1 MQPVGDQ
8 AERRQLAPARRA
20 VFLDLRP
27 TQPRVADRL
36 QRAGEPHR
44 RDLAHERVVEDWAK
58 TCLACPVTTTQGT
71 RVVERFDQAI
81 KYQHL
86 DRHQI
91 NDGLVLAREW
101 RTT

>member
-1 MQPVGDQ
+1 M
-8 AERRQLAPARRA
+8 
-20 VFLDLRP
+20 
-27 TQPRVADRL
+27 
-36 QRAGEPHR
+36 
-44 RDLAHERVVEDWAK
+44 VEDWAK

-81 KYQHL
+81 KCQHL